1 MFETYLQKLL
11 LNIPPVLLA
20 LTVHE
25 CAHAWAAYKLGDPTA
40 KMLGRVSLN
49 PFVHLDPIGTIAL
62 FLTGMFG
69 WARPVPVTVRNFR
82 NIPRGM
88 MLTAVAGPLAN
99 LALAAASAIFYKLF
113 ADVAGPYL
121 GQYPAVYNPLF
132 IMIEISIVMNV
143 SLAVFNMIPIPPLDG
158 SRVLSYLL
166 PARKAYAF
174 SRLEPYG
181 FMILILLMTT
191 GVINRVLSPFV
202 VVLTRLLTGG
212 FY

>member
-1 MFETYLQKLL
+1 MFEMYLQKLL

-25 CAHAWAAYKLGDPTA
+25 CAHAWTADKLGDPTA

-49 PFVHLDPIGTIAL
+49 PFRHLDPIGTIAL

-69 WARPVPVTVRNFR
+69 WARPVPITVRNFR
-82 NIPRGM
+82 NVSQGM

-99 LALAAASAIFYKLF
+99 LALAGASAIIYKLF
-113 ADVAGPYL
+113 AVVAGPHL

-132 IMIEISIVMNV
+132 IMVEISIVMNV

-158 SRVLSYLL
+158 SRVLAYFL
-166 PARKAYAF
+166 PGRKAYAF
-174 SRLEPYG
+174 SKIEPYG

-191 GVINRVLSPFV
+191 GIINRILSPFV
-202 VVLTRLLTGG
+202 VALTRLLTGG
-212 FY
+212 VY

>member
-25 CAHAWAAYKLGDPTA
+25 CAHAWTAYKLGDPTA

-49 PFVHLDPIGTIAL
+49 PLVHLDPIGTIAL

-69 WARPVPVTVRNFR
+69 WAKPVPINVRHFR
-82 NIPRGM
+82 NISQGM
-88 MLTAVAGPLAN
+88 MLTAAAGPLAN
-99 LALAAASAIFYKLF
+99 LALAGVSALVLKFF
-113 ADVAGPYL
+113 ADVAGPHL
-121 GQYPAVYNPLF
+121 GQYPYIYNPLF
-132 IMIEISIVMNV
+132 LMMEISIIMNV

-158 SRVLSYLL
+158 SRVLSYFL

-174 SRLEPYG
+174 SKMEPYG
-181 FMILILLMTT
+181 FMILILLMMT

-202 VVLTRLLTGG
+202 VVLTRLLIGG
-212 FY
+212 FN